1 MKFEGVFWG
10 AGALTAKTG
19 TRKPPVYSCT
29 KRSLLF
35 PFREI
40 RPLTAR
46 KGKDPGQ
53 VPALCVTANDHLMTG
68 YGGVLL

>member
-10 AGALTAKTG
+10 AGVVTAKTG

-29 KRSLLF
+29 EKSMLF

-53 VPALCVTANDHLMTG
+53 LPVLCVTSNGHLSTG
-68 YGGVLL
+68 CGGVLL